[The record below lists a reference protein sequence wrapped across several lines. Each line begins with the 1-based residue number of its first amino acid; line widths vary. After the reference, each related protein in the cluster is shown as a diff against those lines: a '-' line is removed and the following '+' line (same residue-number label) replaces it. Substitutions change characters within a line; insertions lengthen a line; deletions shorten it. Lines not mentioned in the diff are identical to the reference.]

1 MSAFGGSGRRTD
13 TLSRKA
19 VAGSPRA
26 HELCDANAM
35 IDEKKLE
42 ERLVALEAAKSWS
55 PRVVSRLEM
64 LLRSGTDEALYRV
77 NPIQFATEKSIAEAE
92 AIDLFLHACV
102 AGLFDMDWL
111 LVCPMCSDVVES
123 FRSLGKLHTH
133 FHCHLCQSDYEAALD
148 DYITVT
154 FTVSPAVRG
163 IRFHKPDAL
172 SAWDYVF
179 HHKMTPGGLLPDGVP
194 WSETAK
200 GLVRELARIEP
211 GSVVNLEVDAAEG
224 ALLGQDFES
233 DAQFL
238 FPVASG
244 ADVTPLQ
251 TPPHVPVT
259 LDRGKCVPAAGSI
272 APGKVVFEV
281 RNAGTLPTVFGILQ
295 LPMVPAEHEHRAL
308 RFTPSLS
315 GKRLLMTQTFRDF
328 FRSEVISATEGIAV
342 LDVALVFTDLKGS
355 TALYERIGDLN
366 AYIQVQRHFQHLL
379 DATVRHNG
387 AVTKTIGD
395 AVMAAFLTSADAVQA
410 ALDMREAVD
419 ELNRDRPQRDFI
431 LKIGVHRGASIAVT
445 LNDRLD
451 YFGQTVNIAARV
463 QNLADG
469 DEICITEDVY
479 GAPAVAEIIAPYP
492 VAKSEAELKGVS
504 KAMSVYRLTRMV
516 P

>member
-1 MSAFGGSGRRTD
+1 
-13 TLSRKA
+13 
-19 VAGSPRA
+19 
-26 HELCDANAM
+26 M

-64 LLRSGTDEALYRV
+64 LLRSGTDEALYRI

-92 AIDLFLHACV
+92 AVDLFLHASV
-102 AGLFDMDWL
+102 VGLFDMDWL

-123 FRSLGKLHTH
+123 FRSLRKLHTH
-133 FHCHLCQSDYEAALD
+133 FHCDLCQCDYDAALD
-148 DYITVT
+148 DYIKVT
-154 FTVSPAVRG
+154 FTVSPAVRS

-179 HHKMTPGGLLPDGVP
+179 HYKLMPDGILPDGVP
-194 WSETAK
+194 WSEAAK
-200 GLVRELARIEP
+200 ALVKVLTRIEP
-211 GSVVNLEVDAAEG
+211 GSSANLGVDATEG
-224 ALLGQDFES
+224 ALFGQDFGS
-233 DAQFL
+233 DAHF
-238 FPVASG
+238 FYPVATG
-244 ADVTPLQ
+244 AGGA
-251 TPPHVPVT
+251 PPQVRVT
-259 LDRGKCVPAAGSI
+259 LDSGKCVAATANI
-272 APGKVVFEV
+272 APGRVVFEV
-281 RNAGTLPTVFGILQ
+281 RNAGKLPVVFGILQ
-295 LPMVPAEHEHRAL
+295 LPMTTFQRPKLHFA
-308 RFTPSLS
+308 PSLS

-328 FRSEVISATEGIAV
+328 FRSEVIGATEGIAV
-342 LDVALVFTDLKGS
+342 LDVTLVFTDLKGS

-395 AVMAAFLTSADAVQA
+395 AVMAAFLTSADAVRA

-419 ELNRDRPQRDFI
+419 QLNRDRPQRDFI

-445 LNDRLD
+445 LNERLD

-469 DEICITEDVY
+469 DEICITEEVY
-479 GAPAVAEIIAPYP
+479 GAPGVAEIIAPYP

-504 KAMSVYRLTRMV
+504 KAMSIYHLARMAS
-516 P
+516 

>member
-1 MSAFGGSGRRTD
+1 
-13 TLSRKA
+13 
-19 VAGSPRA
+19 
-26 HELCDANAM
+26 M

-55 PRVVSRLEM
+55 PRVVSRLET
-64 LLRSGTDEALYRV
+64 LLRSGTDDALYRI

-102 AGLFDMDWL
+102 AGLFDMAWL

-123 FRSLGKLHTH
+123 FRSLRKLHTH
-133 FHCHLCQSDYEAALD
+133 FHCHLCQSDYDAALD

-154 FTVSPAVRG
+154 FTVSPAVRS
-163 IRFHKPDAL
+163 IRFHQPDAL
-172 SAWDYVF
+172 SPWDYLF
-179 HHKMTPGGLLPDGVP
+179 HHKMTPGGIMPDGVP
-194 WSETAK
+194 WSEGAK
-200 GLVRELARIEP
+200 ALVRALTRIEP
-211 GSVVNLEVDAAEG
+211 GSAASLEVDASEG
-224 ALLGQDFES
+224 ALLGQDFDS

-238 FPVASG
+238 LLVRRE
-244 ADVTPLQ
+244 ADGTPSQ
-251 TPPHVPVT
+251 VPVV
-259 LDRGKCVPAAGSI
+259 LDGGKCATATANI
-272 APGKVVFEV
+272 APGKVTFDV
-281 RNAGTLPTVFGILQ
+281 RNAGELPAIFGILQ
-295 LPMVPAEHEHRAL
+295 LPSATFQRPKL

-342 LDVALVFTDLKGS
+342 LDVTLVFTDLKGS

-419 ELNRDRPQRDFI
+419 QLNRDRPQRDFI

-445 LNDRLD
+445 LNERLD

-479 GAPAVAEIIAPYP
+479 AAPAVAEIIAPYP
-492 VAKSEAELKGVS
+492 VAKSQAELKGVS
-504 KAMSVYRLTRMV
+504 KAMSVYRLARLAS
-516 P
+516 

>member
-1 MSAFGGSGRRTD
+1 MIEV
-13 TLSRKA
+13 LSRCN
-19 VAGSPRA
+19 G
-26 HELCDANAM
+26 M

-42 ERLVALEAAKSWS
+42 ERLVVVETAKSWS
-55 PRVVSRLEM
+55 PRVLSRLEM

-77 NPIQFATEKSIAEAE
+77 NPIEFAKEKSISEAE
-92 AIDLFLHACV
+92 GIDLFLHACV

-123 FRSLGKLHTH
+123 FRSLRKLHTH
-133 FHCHLCQSDYEAALD
+133 FHCHLCQSDYDAALD

-154 FTVSPAVRG
+154 FTVSPAVRS
-163 IRFHKPDAL
+163 IRFHKPDTL

-179 HHKMTPGGLLPDGVP
+179 HYKLTSGGIMPDGVP
-194 WSETAK
+194 WSEAAK
-200 GLVRELARIEP
+200 QLVRVLTRIEP
-211 GSVVNLEVDAAEG
+211 GSTANLEVDAVEG
-224 ALLGQDFES
+224 ALMGQDFES
-233 DAQFL
+233 DAQFF
-238 FPVASG
+238 FPVESG
-244 ADVTPLQ
+244 TGVTL
-251 TPPHVPVT
+251 PHVPVV
-259 LDRGKCVPAAGSI
+259 LDRGKCVAAAANI
-272 APGKVVFEV
+272 VPGKVVFEV
-281 RNAGTLPTVFGILQ
+281 RNDGKLPVVFGILQ
-295 LPMVPAEHEHRAL
+295 LPTATSQRQKLH
-308 RFTPSLS
+308 FGPSLS
-315 GKRLLMTQTFRDF
+315 GKRLLTTQTFRDV
-328 FRSEVISATEGIAV
+328 FRSEVIGATEGIAV
-342 LDVALVFTDLKGS
+342 LDVTLVFTDLKGS

-419 ELNRDRPQRDFI
+419 QLNRDRLQRDFI
-431 LKIGVHRGASIAVT
+431 LKIGVHRGAAIAVT
-445 LNDRLD
+445 LNERLD

-469 DEICITEDVY
+469 DEICITEEVY
-479 GAPAVAEIIAPYP
+479 RAPAVAEIIAPYP

-504 KAMSVYRLTRMV
+504 KAMSVYHITPMK

>member
-1 MSAFGGSGRRTD
+1 
-13 TLSRKA
+13 
-19 VAGSPRA
+19 
-26 HELCDANAM
+26 M

-55 PRVVSRLEM
+55 PRVVSRLET
-64 LLRSGTDEALYRV
+64 LLRSGADEALYRI

-92 AIDLFLHACV
+92 AIDLFLHACMV
-102 AGLFDMDWL
+102 GLFDMDWM

-123 FRSLGKLHTH
+123 FRSLRKLHTH
-133 FHCHLCQSDYEAALD
+133 FHCQLCQTDYDAALD
-148 DYITVT
+148 DYIAVT

-163 IRFHKPDAL
+163 IRFHKPEAL
-172 SAWDYVF
+172 SAWDFVF
-179 HHKMTPGGLLPDGVP
+179 HYKLTSGGIMPDGVP
-194 WSETAK
+194 WREAAK
-200 GLVRELARIEP
+200 TLVRALTRIEP
-211 GSVVNLEVDAAEG
+211 GSTASLEVDATEG
-224 ALLGQDFES
+224 ALVGQDFET
-233 DAQFL
+233 DAQFF

-244 ADVTPLQ
+244 ANAAPQ
-251 TPPHVPVT
+251 AVPVVF
-259 LDRGKCVPAAGSI
+259 DNGKCVAATANI
-272 APGKVVFEV
+272 VPGKVVFEV
-281 RNAGTLPTVFGILQ
+281 RNAGKLPLVLGILQ
-295 LPMVPAEHEHRAL
+295 LPSAAFQRPPLHFVPA
-308 RFTPSLS
+308 LS

-342 LDVALVFTDLKGS
+342 LDVTLVFTDLKGS

-379 DATVRHNG
+379 DVTVRHNG

-410 ALDMREAVD
+410 AIDMREAVD
-419 ELNRDRPQRDFI
+419 ELNRDRAQRDFI

-445 LNDRLD
+445 LNERLD

-469 DEICITEDVY
+469 DEICLTEEVH
-479 GAPAVAEIIAPYP
+479 GASGVAEIIAPYP

-504 KAMSVYRLTRMV
+504 KAMLIYRLARTAS
-516 P
+516 

>member
-1 MSAFGGSGRRTD
+1 MVEV
-13 TLSRKA
+13 LSRC
-19 VAGSPRA
+19 
-26 HELCDANAM
+26 HAM
-35 IDEKKLE
+35 IDERKLE
-42 ERLVALEAAKSWS
+42 ERLVALEAAKAWS
-55 PRVVSRLEM
+55 PRVVSRLET
-64 LLRSGTDEALYRV
+64 LLRSGTDEALYRI

-123 FRSLGKLHTH
+123 FRSLRKLHTH
-133 FHCHLCQSDYEAALD
+133 FHCHLCQSDYDAALD
-148 DYITVT
+148 DYIAVT

-163 IRFHKPDAL
+163 IRFHEPDAL

-179 HHKMTPGGLLPDGVP
+179 SYKITPGGIMPDGVP
-194 WSETAK
+194 WREAAK
-200 GLVRELARIEP
+200 GLVRALTRIEP
-211 GSVVNLEVDAAEG
+211 GATAHLEVDAAEG
-224 ALLGQDFES
+224 GLLGQDFES
-233 DAQFL
+233 DAQFF
-238 FPVASG
+238 FPVAREAG
-244 ADVTPLQ
+244 V
-251 TPPHVPVT
+251 TPPHLPVI
-259 LDRGKCVPAAGSI
+259 LDRGTCVAAAANI
-272 APGKVVFEV
+272 APGKVVFDV
-281 RNAGTLPTVFGILQ
+281 RNAGPLPVVFGILQ
-295 LPMVPAEHEHRAL
+295 LPAATFQRPKLH
-308 RFTPSLS
+308 FTPSLS
-315 GKRLLMTQTFRDF
+315 GKRLLMTQTFRDV

-342 LDVALVFTDLKGS
+342 LDVTLVFTDLKGS

-419 ELNRDRPQRDFI
+419 QLNRDRPQRDFI
-431 LKIGVHRGASIAVT
+431 LKIGVHRGAAIAVT
-445 LNDRLD
+445 LNERLD

-479 GAPAVAEIIAPYP
+479 GAPAVADIIAPYP

-504 KAMSVYRLTRMV
+504 KAMPVYHLARMAS
-516 P
+516 

>member
-1 MSAFGGSGRRTD
+1 
-13 TLSRKA
+13 
-19 VAGSPRA
+19 
-26 HELCDANAM
+26 M

-55 PRVVSRLEM
+55 PRVVSRLET
-64 LLRSGTDEALYRV
+64 LLRSGTDEALYRI
-77 NPIQFATEKSIAEAE
+77 NPVQFATDKSIAEAE

-123 FRSLGKLHTH
+123 FRSLRKLHTH
-133 FHCHLCQSDYEAALD
+133 FHCHLCQSDYDAALD
-148 DYITVT
+148 DYIAVT
-154 FTVSPAVRG
+154 FTVSPAVRS
-163 IRFHKPDAL
+163 IRFHQPDTL
-172 SAWDYVF
+172 SAWDFVF
-179 HHKMTPGGLLPDGVP
+179 HYKLTPGGMLPDGVP
-194 WSETAK
+194 WREAAK
-200 GLVRELARIEP
+200 GLVRVLTRIDP
-211 GSVVNLEVDAAEG
+211 GSAVNLEVDAAEG

-233 DAQFL
+233 DAQFF
-238 FPVASG
+238 FPVASAAG
-244 ADVTPLQ
+244 ATPS
-251 TPPHVPVT
+251 HVPVM
-259 LDRGKCVPAAGSI
+259 LDGGRCVAATTAI
-272 APGKVVFEV
+272 APGKVVFDV
-281 RNAGTLPTVFGILQ
+281 RNAGRLPVVFGILQ
-295 LPMVPAEHEHRAL
+295 LPMASFERPRL

-342 LDVALVFTDLKGS
+342 LDVTLVFTDLKGS

-379 DATVRHNG
+379 DATIRHNG

-395 AVMAAFLTSADAVQA
+395 AVMAAFSTSADAVQA
-410 ALDMREAVD
+410 ALEMREAVD
-419 ELNRDRPQRDFI
+419 QLNRDRPQRDFI

-479 GAPAVAEIIAPYP
+479 GAPDVADIIAPYR
-492 VAKSEAELKGVS
+492 VTKSEAELKGVS
-504 KAMSVYRLTRMV
+504 KAMSVYRLARMAS
-516 P
+516 

>member
-1 MSAFGGSGRRTD
+1 
-13 TLSRKA
+13 
-19 VAGSPRA
+19 
-26 HELCDANAM
+26 M

-42 ERLVALEAAKSWS
+42 QRLVALEAAKSWS

-64 LLRSGTDEALYRV
+64 LLRSGTDEALYRI
-77 NPIQFATEKSIAEAE
+77 NPIQFAMEKSIAEAE

-123 FRSLGKLHTH
+123 FRTLRKLHTH
-133 FHCHLCQSDYEAALD
+133 FHCHLCQSDYDAALD

-154 FTVSPAVRG
+154 FTVSPAVRS
-163 IRFHKPDAL
+163 ISFHKPDAL

-179 HHKMTPGGLLPDGVP
+179 SYKITPGGIMPDGVP
-194 WSETAK
+194 WREAAK
-200 GLVRELARIEP
+200 GLVRALTRIEP
-211 GSVVNLEVDAAEG
+211 DSVANLEVDAVEG

-238 FPVASG
+238 IPVATG
-244 ADVTPLQ
+244 AGVTPPRTQPQ
-251 TPPHVPVT
+251 TPTHVPVL
-259 LDRGKCVPAAGSI
+259 LDGGRCTTATANI
-272 APGKVVFEV
+272 APGTVVFEV
-281 RNAGTLPTVFGILQ
+281 HNAGPLPVVFGILQ
-295 LPMVPAEHEHRAL
+295 LPMAAFQRPKL

-315 GKRLLMTQTFRDF
+315 GKRLLMTQTFRDV

-342 LDVALVFTDLKGS
+342 LDVTLVFTDLKGS

-419 ELNRDRPQRDFI
+419 QLNRDRPQRDFI
-431 LKIGVHRGASIAVT
+431 LKIGVHRGAAIAVT
-445 LNDRLD
+445 LNERLD

-469 DEICITEDVY
+469 DEICITEEVY
-479 GAPAVAEIIAPYP
+479 GATAVAEIIAPYP

-504 KAMSVYRLTRMV
+504 KAMSVYHLARMAS
-516 P
+516 